1 MIMRVWIIL
10 ISVVMT
16 LFAAGSYSA
25 QSGTPELAFR
35 IGRQVGKIQAKSL
48 NEASGIV
55 ASRKNPGVLW
65 IHNDS
70 GNSATVYAL
79 NTEGKLL
86 QTCRIEGA
94 HNRDWEDIAIGPG
107 PDKKLDYLYI
117 GDIGDNSARH
127 SSIIIYRVPE
137 PKVDPNGP
145 PTEMEIG
152 PAEKIEMVYPDGP
165 KDAETLMVD
174 PDNGD
179 IYIVSKREIFCRV
192 FRAAAADLAQK
203 PVRLSQ
209 VGILPWTL
217 AVGGD
222 ISTDGRFVIVRSL
235 THASIWVRQ
244 KDQPLWKVFTQPPLN
259 IKLMPEPQGEA
270 ICFDAEGRG
279 FFTTS
284 EKAHQP
290 IYYYARSDESNK
302 SGD

>member
-1 MIMRVWIIL
+1 MIL

-16 LFAAGSYSA
+16 FLSAGFYPA
-25 QSGTPELAFR
+25 RSGTPEMVFR
-35 IGRQVGKIQAKSL
+35 IGRQVGKVQTKSL
-48 NEASGIV
+48 NEISGIV
-55 ASRKNPGVLW
+55 ASRKNRGVLW
-65 IHNDS
+65 VHNDS
-70 GNSATVYAL
+70 GNSAMIYAL
-79 NTEGKLL
+79 NTEGNLL
-86 QTCRIEGA
+86 QTCRVKGA

-117 GDIGDNSARH
+117 GDIGDNNARR

-137 PKVDPNGP
+137 PKVDPNSP
-145 PTEMEIG
+145 QTEMEIV
-152 PAEKIEMVYPDGP
+152 PAEKIEMVYPDKP

-192 FRAAAADLAQK
+192 FRAASADLTQK
-203 PVRLSQ
+203 LVHLSQ
-209 VGILPWTL
+209 VGILSWTL

-222 ISTDGRFVIVRSL
+222 ISPDGRLVIIRSL
-235 THASIWVRQ
+235 SHASIWDRQ
-244 KDQPLWKVFTQPPLN
+244 KDQPLWKVFTQTPLN

-270 ICFDAEGRG
+270 ICFDAEGHG

-290 IYYYARSDESNK
+290 IYYYARLDK
-302 SGD
+302 SKKPDN